1 MNQRIYILL
10 LLFFALYFS
19 ESAKAQLIN
28 VESNRMQEDT
38 TSFAGLVAASF
49 SYQQNNNATL
59 LQTSGASSIQAR
71 SKSRKDVYLLLASYD
86 FAKTNSGDLNN
97 AGFGHFRY
105 THKFNNFFRM
115 EGFVQYQVN
124 PVLLLDN
131 RSLFGTGPRF
141 KILNKP
147 KLKSSLGTMYMFEL
161 ENTLEQIPNHYANH
175 RLSTYFTFNYVFA
188 DDKIEFSTIT
198 YYQPLFN
205 NFNDFRFN
213 NQTSLSISV
222 IKNLSLE
229 FGISYLYD
237 SSPPSGV
244 IGNSFSSKMGVKA
257 SF

>member
-1 MNQRIYILL
+1 MNSRICFIILL
-10 LLFFALYFS
+10 LFALYFS

-38 TSFAGLVAASF
+38 TSFTGLVAASF

-59 LQTSGASSIQAR
+59 LQTSGTSSIQAR
-71 SKSRKDVYLLLASYD
+71 SKSRKEVYLLLANYNL
-86 FAKTNSGDLNN
+86 AKTNSGDLSN
-97 AGFGHFRY
+97 AGFVHFRY
-105 THKFNNFFRM
+105 THKFNSFFRM
-115 EGFVQYQVN
+115 EGFVQYQIN

-141 KILNKP
+141 KILNNS

-161 ENTLEQIPNHYANH
+161 ENTLEEIPNHYTNH

-188 DDKIEFSTIT
+188 DEKVEFNTIT

-205 NFNDFRFN
+205 DFNDFRIN
-213 NQTSLSISV
+213 NQTSLSIAV
-222 IKNLSLE
+222 IKNLSIE

-237 SSPPSGV
+237 SSPPIGV